1 MATPILTVEQMRQL
15 DEFVINRDNA
25 AQKLMGRAGVALADE
40 LVTFQNIA
48 VVCGGGNNGGDGYA
62 AIYFLQESNQLEGKN
77 VKIIYTKEP
86 KSEESIYFFKG
97 IHAENVVF
105 EQFSEETNL
114 DGFDCIVDCLLGTG
128 FGGVPRG
135 SIKEAIELI
144 NKTKSENP
152 EVKVISMDINSGV
165 NGDTGTGEI
174 GVVSDLTITIGYKK
188 VGMLEPEFSKWTDEV
203 VTKNIGYR
211 LTPENLEPFTSVTEI
226 VWQ

>member
-1 MATPILTVEQMRQL
+1 MATPILTVEQMRRL
-15 DEFVINRDNA
+15 DEFVITRDNA

-40 LVTFQNIA
+40 LGTFRNIA

-62 AIYFLQESNQLEGKN
+62 AIHFLQESNQLDGKN

-86 KSEESIYFFKG
+86 KSDESIHFFKG
-97 IHAENVVF
+97 IHSENVVF
-105 EQFSEETNL
+105 EQFSEDTNL
-114 DGFDCIVDCLLGTG
+114 EGFDVIVDCLLGTG

-144 NKTKSENP
+144 NKTKEENP
-152 EVKVISMDINSGV
+152 SVKVISMDINSGV

-174 GVVSDLTITIGYKK
+174 GIVSDITVTIGYKK
-188 VGMLEPEFSKWTDEV
+188 VGMLKPEFSKWTDEIV
-203 VTKNIGYR
+203 AKNIGYQ
-211 LTPENLEPFTSVTEI
+211 LTPENLGPFDSVTEI